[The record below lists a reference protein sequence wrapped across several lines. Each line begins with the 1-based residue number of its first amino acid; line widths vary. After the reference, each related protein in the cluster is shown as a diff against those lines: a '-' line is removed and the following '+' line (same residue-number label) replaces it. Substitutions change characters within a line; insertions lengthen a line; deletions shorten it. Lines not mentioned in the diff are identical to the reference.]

1 MPILVALIAL
11 IALVCGVVRAFHALW
26 RRLFFLNSYSS
37 ISIAWPFRSCPIAA
51 CVDRWHNDRY
61 FKHETNKCQ
70 ERSFKI
76 FYMQP

>member
-37 ISIAWPFRSCPIAA
+37 I
-51 CVDRWHNDRY
+51 
-61 FKHETNKCQ
+61 
-70 ERSFKI
+70 
-76 FYMQP
+76 